1 MKKINFIIVL
11 NIAFII
17 ISLTDVSLSQSLPTN
32 KQDTI
37 LSDTSEAV
45 IVKDAFRVNS
55 SEGEYGAD
63 QSGIRTAIDGAG
75 NFAFV
80 WIDQRFIDLD
90 VFCQFYNRDGE
101 KIGSNNKVNSIS
113 GVMPKY
119 PSIEANDN
127 GDFVVVWAQ
136 DLFNIKAQRYNSN
149 GEKVGAI
156 ININLDSDDLV
167 SSPEV
172 AVNNDGS
179 FVVTW
184 VALDDA
190 GFYRIVSRYVNSFGN
205 LSANNVVINDGQIT
219 AYSDYWQNSIAD
231 GNGNFC
237 VVWYL
242 SQTDSSSI
250 ILQELNTLGEKIG
263 ANITVS
269 TSEANSIIY
278 YPQTKALNDGKFLV
292 AWINENILTDYKE
305 IYFRLFD
312 SNTNQLTNIDNI
324 NYVDYSLSI
333 LDLATDSDSN
343 FYMILGDY
351 GNSFSAQI
359 NNLGE
364 LKYAPIK
371 YHFNTELSI
380 IPFSHRMTN
389 MIGDSLYLAFEYYN
403 ASNLNIGFQKFSGS
417 FNSTN
422 NIEKINDDTS
432 NADQKNSLVKFNNK
446 GESII
451 VWEDQRNGGK
461 DLYAQVY
468 DPLFNP
474 IGGNIRINEGTNTE
488 TLEIKKSIGSFSD
501 GTFVIGFNSQDESY
515 ISNFYLQR
523 VSTTGE
529 KVGSNVFVKTN
540 TSYPEDDFSFG
551 INNNDELLF
560 CWYDNDYA
568 AIRRINSELTFI
580 SSSKTI
586 KQTPGNISFNPIK
599 VSIDTSLNI
608 LLTWKYYYD
617 SLITT
622 DKAIY
627 GESYNKYGDLVE
639 SQFTIDYSYLDS
651 YYLNL
656 VCKNDGLNAVILFQ
670 KDYNQ
675 YNLVRRYND
684 GGIYKFTDPINS
696 TSSFL
701 KYNILKFENKKTL
714 LAINEESKAFAFYA
728 NDNYRQ
734 NQFYH
739 LYNYP
744 EDNYTFESRPISVD
758 CYDDNFILS
767 YETAVSYTGEDI
779 WSSIVKVDSLNMG
792 EEFFFTPPKTDFLY
806 NNFPN
811 PFNPT
816 TKIVYE
822 ILAYHQVKLSILNI
836 LGEEVKV
843 LVNENQEKG
852 LYEVNFDAAGLASGV
867 YFCKLEAFN
876 TTVKKM
882 MVLK

>member
-1 MKKINFIIVL
+1 MRKINFIIIL
-11 NIAFII
+11 NIVFII
-17 ISLTDVSLSQSLPTN
+17 ISLSDVSFSQGLPLN

-45 IVKDAFRVNS
+45 IIKDAFRVNS
-55 SEGEYGAD
+55 LEGEYGAD
-63 QSGIRTAIDGAG
+63 QSGIIAAIDGEG

-80 WIDQRFIDLD
+80 WIDQRFMDQN
-90 VFCQFYNRDGE
+90 VFCQFYNKDGE

-119 PSIEANDN
+119 PSIDANDR

-136 DLFNIKAQRYNSN
+136 DLFNIKAQRYNSS

-156 ININLDSDDLV
+156 ININLSSDDLI
-167 SSPEV
+167 SSPDV
-172 AVNNDGS
+172 AINNDGS

-190 GFYRIVSRYVNSFGN
+190 SFYKIVSRYVDPFGSFTGSN
-205 LSANNVVINDGQIT
+205 LDINDKQLI
-219 AYSDYWQNSIAD
+219 AYNDLWQNSISED
-231 GNGNFC
+231 GSGNFC

-242 SQTDSSSI
+242 IQPDSSSI
-250 ILQELNTLGEKIG
+250 ILQKLNTLGEKIG
-263 ANITVS
+263 SNIIVS
-269 TSEANSIIY
+269 TSEINSSY
-278 YPQTKALNDGKFLV
+278 FSPQTHALNDGKFLIT
-292 AWINENILTDYKE
+292 WINENILTYYKE

-312 SNTNQLTNIDNI
+312 SNTNEFTNIDNI
-324 NYVDYSLSI
+324 NYTDYSLSI
-333 LDLATDSDSN
+333 LDIASDSESN
-343 FYMILGDY
+343 FNMIIGDY
-351 GNSFSAQI
+351 SNSFSVQI

-364 LKYAPIK
+364 LKYAPFK

-380 IPFSHRMTN
+380 VPFSHRMTN
-389 MIGDSLYLAFEYYN
+389 VIGDSLYLAFEYYY
-403 ASNLNIGFQKFSGS
+403 ADNLNIGFQKFSGS
-417 FNSTN
+417 FSSTN

-432 NADQKNSLVKFNNK
+432 NADQKNSLVKFNSK
-446 GESII
+446 GGSII
-451 VWEDQRNGGK
+451 VWEDRRNGGK

-474 IGGNIRINEGTNTE
+474 IGGNIQINEGTNTE
-488 TLEIKKSIGSFSD
+488 ILEIKKSIGSFSD
-501 GTFVIGFNSQDESY
+501 GTFVIGFNSLDASH

-529 KVGSNVFVKTN
+529 KLGSNVYIKAN
-540 TSYPEDDFSFG
+540 TSYPGDDFSFG
-551 INNNDELLF
+551 VNNNDQLIF
-560 CWYDNDYA
+560 CSYNNNYV
-568 AIRRINSELTFI
+568 ITRRTDSELNFI
-580 SSSKTI
+580 SSSEII
-586 KQTPGNISFNPIK
+586 KHTSDNMSFDPIK

-608 LLTWKYYYD
+608 LLIWKYFTD
-617 SLITT
+617 SN
-622 DKAIY
+622 IY
-627 GESYNKYGDLVE
+627 GESYNKYGDLIE

-651 YYLNL
+651 DFLNL
-656 VCKNDGLNAVILFQ
+656 ICKNDGLNAVILFK
-670 KDYNQ
+670 KDDNQ

-684 GGIYKFTDPINS
+684 SGIYKFTDPINS

-728 NDNYRQ
+728 NDNYRRQ
-734 NQFYH
+734 QFYH

-744 EDNYTFESRPISVD
+744 EDNYTSEPRPLSID
-758 CYDDNFILS
+758 CKGDNFILS

-792 EEFFFTPPKTDFLY
+792 EEYFFSPPASDYLY

-811 PFNPT
+811 PFNPM

-852 LYEVNFDAAGLASGV
+852 LYEVNFDATGLASGV

-882 MVLK
+882 IVLK